1 MLIEML
7 ELCVRRYVHTVRLY
21 IYIKEIPYLSIV
33 T

>member
-7 ELCVRRYVHTVRLY
+7 ELCVRRCVHPVHLY
-21 IYIKEIPYLSIV
+21 SYIKEIPYLSVV